1 MKNWLIIYAPA
12 LNLSLFVE
20 ADGADH
26 AMTRYKQLF

>member
-12 LNLSLFVE
+12 LNLSLFGE

-26 AMTRYKQLF
+26 AVRR